1 MKKLLPYALLVVV
14 ALATGCA
21 SQSKVTL
28 LSAAGFRT
36 IVPGTPAQIAQLKT
50 MPQRKVVP
58 VLKKGKTVFLYADA
72 ANNMLLIG
80 NQKQYSQFQQYNLQY
95 KIQQDKEAAAALN
108 ADANAEWSAWGGMG
122 GPFWGPCFY

>member
-1 MKKLLPYALLVVV
+1 MKRPLSLLLL
-14 ALATGCA
+14 TGIILLSGCT

-36 IVPGTPAQIAQLKT
+36 IVPSTPAQVAQLKS

-58 VLKKGKTVFLYADA
+58 VVKKGKTVFLYADA
-72 ANNMLLIG
+72 SNNMLLIG

-95 KIQQDKEAAAALN
+95 KIQQDKVAAAAMN
-108 ADANAEWSAWGGMG
+108 ADAGADWDAWGGLA

>member
-1 MKKLLPYALLVVV
+1 MKTPLSLLILSAILL
-14 ALATGCA
+14 TGCA

-36 IVPGTPAQIAQLKT
+36 VIPSTPAQIAQLKS
-50 MPQRKVVP
+50 MPQRKVIP
-58 VLKKGKTVFLYADA
+58 VVKKGKTVFLYADA
-72 ANNMLLIG
+72 ANNSLLIG
-80 NQKQYSQFQQYNLQY
+80 NQKQYQQFQQYNLQY

-108 ADANAEWSAWGGMG
+108 ADADAEWGAWGGLD

>member
-1 MKKLLPYALLVVV
+1 MKTPLSLLILSAILL
-14 ALATGCA
+14 TGCA

-36 IVPGTPAQIAQLKT
+36 VVPNTPSQISQLKS
-50 MPQRKVVP
+50 MPQRKVIP
-58 VLKKGKTVFLYADA
+58 VVKKGKTVFLYADA
-72 ANNMLLIG
+72 ANNLLLIG
-80 NQKQYSQFQQYNLQY
+80 NQKQYQQFQQYNLQY

-108 ADANAEWSAWGGMG
+108 ADANAEWGAWGGLD

>member
-1 MKKLLPYALLVVV
+1 MKTSISLLILSAILL
-14 ALATGCA
+14 TGCA

-36 IVPGTPAQIAQLKT
+36 VVPNTPSQISQLKS
-50 MPQRKVVP
+50 MPQRKVIP
-58 VLKKGKTVFLYADA
+58 VVKKGKTVFLYADA
-72 ANNMLLIG
+72 ANNLLLIG
-80 NQKQYSQFQQYNLQY
+80 NQKQYQQFQQYNLQY

-108 ADANAEWSAWGGMG
+108 ADANAEWGAWGGLD

>member
-1 MKKLLPYALLVVV
+1 MKTPLSLLILSAILL
-14 ALATGCA
+14 TGCA

-36 IVPGTPAQIAQLKT
+36 VVPNTPSQISQLKS
-50 MPQRKVVP
+50 MPQRKVIP
-58 VLKKGKTVFLYADA
+58 VVKKGKTVFLYADA
-72 ANNMLLIG
+72 ANNSLLIG
-80 NQKQYSQFQQYNLQY
+80 NQKQYQQFQQYNLQY

-108 ADANAEWSAWGGMG
+108 ADANAEWGAWGGLD

>member
-1 MKKLLPYALLVVV
+1 MKTPLSLLILCAILL
-14 ALATGCA
+14 TGCA

-36 IVPGTPAQIAQLKT
+36 VVPNTPAQISQLKS
-50 MPQRKVVP
+50 MPQRKVIP
-58 VLKKGKTVFLYADA
+58 VVKKGKTVFLYADA
-72 ANNMLLIG
+72 ANNSLLIG
-80 NQKQYSQFQQYNLQY
+80 NQKQYQQFQQYNLQY

-108 ADANAEWSAWGGMG
+108 ADANAEWGAWGGLD